1 MEGLIMNKIQR
12 TYALTKARH
21 DAIKADNDRREAE
34 FCAEH
39 GYKTEEGNPALHIWM
54 IDDEAIFEAANEEF
68 CALNEQNWQEEIKAR
83 EALNDA
89 EDALIE
95 WGLSVMPL
103 GLKKE
108 RETLRRESERNYTIR
123 KKLIDLA
130 FRLDARTIKKGA

>member
-1 MEGLIMNKIQR
+1 MNKIQR
-12 TYALTKARH
+12 AYALAKAQY
-21 DAIKADNDRREAE
+21 DAIKAENDRREAE
-34 FCAEH
+34 FCAAR
-39 GYKTEEGNPALHIWM
+39 GYVTEEGTPARHVWM
-54 IDDEAIFEAANEEF
+54 IDDEAIFEAANDEF
-68 CALNEQNWQEEIKAR
+68 CEMNEGNCNEEIRAQ
-83 EALNDA
+83 EALRAA

-130 FRLDARTIKKGA
+130 FRLDARTTTA

>member
-1 MEGLIMNKIQR
+1 MNKIQR
-12 TYALTKARH
+12 TYALAKAQH

-39 GYKTEEGNPALHIWM
+39 GYKTEEGNPALHVWM
-54 IDDEAIFEAANEEF
+54 IDDETIFEAASEEF
-68 CALNEQNWQEEIKAR
+68 CALNEQNGQEEIDAR
-83 EALNDA
+83 EALRAA